1 MLKKNMKKV
10 DLKNDLN
17 RVDTGIKNFF
27 GKKKDQINMWVR
39 VKIEEQILKLLKKS
53 PDVLK

>member
-1 MLKKNMKKV
+1 MKKV